1 MSESDGSTSRA
12 IRWQEL
18 PGALA
23 LLAIAAFFF
32 IGALD
37 LPFGSLRR
45 LGPGYV
51 PLILSIVLAGMAVM
65 LILGEPERL
74 SGERFQLRPVLAV
87 FSAIVVFALTVT
99 ELGLLPSV
107 FLATVISATADR
119 QTKPLAILILGIV
132 CTALIWLIFAYAL
145 GLPIPA
151 VRFGS

>member
-1 MSESDGSTSRA
+1 MTESEGDARRASRL
-12 IRWQEL
+12 REL

-23 LLAIAAFFF
+23 LLAIACFFF
-32 IGALD
+32 LGSLD

-65 LILGEPERL
+65 IMLGDPERP
-74 SGERFQLRPVLAV
+74 SGDRFQLRPVLAV
-87 FSAIVVFALTVT
+87 FSAVVVFALTVT
-99 ELGLLPSV
+99 EFGLLPSV
-107 FLATVISATADR
+107 FLATVISATGDR
-119 QTKPLAILILGIV
+119 QTRPLAILALGIV

-151 VRFGS
+151 IRFGP